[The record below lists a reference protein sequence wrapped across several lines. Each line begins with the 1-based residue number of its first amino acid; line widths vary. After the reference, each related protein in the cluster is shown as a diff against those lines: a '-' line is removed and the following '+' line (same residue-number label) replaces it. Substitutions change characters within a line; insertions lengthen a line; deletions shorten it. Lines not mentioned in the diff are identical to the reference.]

1 MNQTLDSHVQST
13 ATMSQ
18 SSEPLVR
25 LQGLSKQFGSVTAL
39 DALDIDINAGEFVT
53 FLGPSGCGKS
63 TTLRILG
70 GFEKPDS
77 GRVILDGED
86 VTRLPPNKRKV
97 NMVFQDYALFPHMS
111 VARNIDF
118 GLELKGMTASQIE
131 ARRKEVMSFLELD
144 DFGSR
149 YPEQLSGGQRQ
160 RVALAR
166 ALAPDPAL
174 LLLDEPLGALDAK
187 LRGQV
192 QQELKAIQRRTNT
205 TFFFVTHDQDEALT
219 MSDRIVV
226 MNKGKIEQDGTPE
239 DLYLRPSSRFVA
251 EFIGETNL
259 LSGVCTGTQDEQVL
273 FDWHGHALRARAGG
287 MQPASGSRISCSLRL
302 EKVQCNAREPGD
314 TVVPAH
320 VTSTIFKGSRSLLI
334 ASLDA
339 APEILLSAHVDSE
352 QGVPSPGEAVSL
364 SWHSRHLSLLRQ

>member
-1 MNQTLDSHVQST
+1 
-13 ATMSQ
+13 MSQ
-18 SSEPLVR
+18 NAETLVQ
-25 LQGLSKQFGSVTAL
+25 LQGVSKRFGSVVAL
-39 DALDIDINAGEFVT
+39 DNLDIDIRAGEFVT

-70 GFEKPDS
+70 GFEKPDT
-77 GRVILDGED
+77 GRVVLDGED

-111 VARNIDF
+111 VAQNIDF
-118 GLELKGMTASQIE
+118 GLELKGMTKSQIA
-131 ARRKEVMSFLELD
+131 ARREEVMSFLELD
-144 DFGSR
+144 ELGGR

-187 LRGQV
+187 LRSQV

-226 MNKGKIEQDGTPE
+226 MNNGKVEQDGTPE
-239 DLYLRPSSRFVA
+239 DLYLRPASRFVA

-259 LSGVCTGTQDEQVL
+259 LNGKCLGLDGGEVII
-273 FDWHGHALRARAGG
+273 DWLGNHIRARAGG
-287 MQPASGSRISCSLRL
+287 LQPLAGSDVACSLRL
-302 EKVQCNAREPGD
+302 EKLCCLGD
-314 TVVPAH
+314 DSTTTDVATAAH
-320 VTSTIFKGSRSLLI
+320 IANKVFMGSRTAVTVSI
-334 ASLDA
+334 DA
-339 APEILLSAHVDSE
+339 APEVLLRAYVDAELAIGS
-352 QGVPSPGEAVSL
+352 VGEAVQVGWDSANL
-364 SWHSRHLSLLRQ
+364 ALLRQ